1 MNARLDVLAPHL
13 FQQLLGVPDDASTLR
28 VARVLARGELE
39 RRVATNIDSA
49 LLAWF
54 GWPSCAGLASLGAA
68 RDLNAAS
75 AAHWLRADPVH
86 LRADATRVILFDAAS
101 VGLDE
106 AESDALLA
114 HLNAG
119 FAADEMHFERG
130 AAPTRWY
137 VRTTMPMA
145 TDAATPRAL
154 CGSTVED
161 SLGALRRA
169 GALNRYMTEAQMLLH
184 SAPVNETRSAAGR
197 APINS
202 VWFWGGGAAPSAG
215 RDVSSTVLGDDDLLA
230 TCAQHAGCVHHA
242 DTGML
247 AEVLRGVTGDVLL
260 LDHIDVA
267 DCDIE
272 RFEREVLRTAVAAL
286 ASGQLTR
293 VVIHDREG
301 ELSLTRGARW
311 RLWRRASQ
319 LLDALRAAV

>member
-1 MNARLDVLAPHL
+1 MSARLDVLAPHL
-13 FQQLLGVPDDASTLR
+13 VQQLLGAPDDASSLR
-28 VARVLARGELE
+28 VARVLARGERE
-39 RRVATNIDSA
+39 RRAASDIDSEIV
-49 LLAWF
+49 AWF
-54 GWPSCAGLASLGAA
+54 GWPSFVGMAGIGAVHDLADAGG
-68 RDLNAAS
+68 
-75 AAHWLRADPVH
+75 HWLRADPVY

-101 VGLDE
+101 VGLDD

-202 VWFWGGGAAPSAG
+202 VWFWGGGAAPPAR
-215 RDVSSTVLGDDDLLA
+215 RDASSTVLGDDALLA
-230 TCAQHAGCVHHA
+230 TCAQHAGSVLHA
-242 DTGML
+242 DKRML

-260 LDHIDVA
+260 LDHVDVV

-272 RFEREVLRTAVAAL
+272 RFEREVLRPAVAAL
-286 ASGQLTR
+286 ASGRLTR
-293 VVIHDREG
+293 VVIHDREA

-311 RLWRRASQ
+311 RLWRRGGQ
-319 LLDALRAAV
+319 FLHALRAAV